1 LEARDWWFVQQEVVF
16 EERTIRESFHGS
28 SELVRGHWWR
38 ALRVVV
44 FLWLLGLCAGPVLGF
59 ALVFTTLP
67 PWAINFFGS
76 LVFAL
81 LLPYLVLARTLLYLD
96 LAARKEQS
104 ASVRAAAEVV
114 G

>member
-1 LEARDWWFVQQEVVF
+1 M
-16 EERTIRESFHGS
+16 
-28 SELVRGHWWR
+28 
-38 ALRVVV
+38 VV
-44 FLWLLGLCAGPVLGF
+44 FLWLIGVIAGPVLGF
-59 ALVFTTLP
+59 ALIFTTIP

-96 LAARKEQS
+96 LAARNEQS
-104 ASVRAAAEVV
+104 PSVGPIAEVV

>member
-1 LEARDWWFVQQEVVF
+1 VL
-16 EERTIRESFHGS
+16 
-28 SELVRGHWWR
+28 
-38 ALRVVV
+38 
-44 FLWLLGLCAGPVLGF
+44 FLWLLGAIAGPVLGF
-59 ALVFTTLP
+59 ALVFTTIP

-104 ASVRAAAEVV
+104 PSVHAVAEVV